1 MSDITVRAQGIEQA
15 KQMLRR
21 AERAVTP
28 RGALGTGI
36 RKGLTLLQIYAA
48 GITHRDTGTLSA
60 AHLIQYAS
68 GKGYVYPSPYAI
80 NPKSRK
86 PASYYGPF
94 EEARGGSHAFYRRTV
109 DAMEDRV
116 VATVTDE
123 IAGEIAG

>member
-1 MSDITVRAQGIEQA
+1 MSDITIRVQGADQA
-15 KQMLRR
+15 KQVLQR

-28 RGALGTGI
+28 RGALGVGI

-48 GITHRDTGTLSA
+48 SVTHRDTGTLSA
-60 AHLIQYAS
+60 AHLTQYAS

-116 VATVTDE
+116 VDTVVDE
-123 IAGEIAG
+123 IAREIAG